1 MKKPHKSNKNESV
14 IGYRKPPVNSQ
25 FKPGRSGNP
34 KGRPKGSLNI
44 STALIRN
51 LRERVIINE
60 NGRRKSVT
68 KLEATLAQVIN
79 KAACGDLKAVTVLTN
94 LVRSAEERAIVETAE
109 SKPPLSE
116 VDDRVISGILKRFE
130 LANREK
136 SEDETES
143 DK

>member
-1 MKKPHKSNKNESV
+1 M
-14 IGYRKPPVNSQ
+14 
-25 FKPGRSGNP
+25 
-34 KGRPKGSLNI
+34 
-44 STALIRN
+44 
-51 LRERVIINE
+51 
-60 NGRRKSVT
+60 
-68 KLEATLAQVIN
+68 
-79 KAACGDLKAVTVLTN
+79 TVLTN